1 METSR
6 NLAVLLSV
14 PESFLLSGLEC
25 LATQYEQEIH
35 PAFLIYGSQ
44 EFEALAAVELARK
57 GKALEVFIYASNA
70 AGDLPLNPEV
80 WWKGIYMGVEAASGG
95 GRYKGKA
102 IHRPAATLDG
112 KKPSAVFW
120 KMMDLK
126 KQIAGMPIGRMQ
138 TLAKKVLLP
147 DRYLPDKPTLIE
159 YPFHQTKWFK
169 PASTVN
175 S

>member
-35 PAFLIYGSQ
+35 
-44 EFEALAAVELARK
+44 
-57 GKALEVFIYASNA
+57 ASNA
-70 AGDLPLNPEV
+70 VGDLPLNPEV
-80 WWKGIYMGVEAASGG
+80 WWKGIYLGVEAASGG
-95 GRYKGKA
+95 GRYRGKA

-126 KQIAGMPIGRMQ
+126 KQVAGMPIGRMQ
-138 TLAKKVLLP
+138 TLTKKVLLP

-169 PASTVN
+169 PATPAS